1 MSSPS
6 LPPSR
11 PAPARPPA
19 SSKLRFGSVETTSGH
34 ALVVYGPGGIGKT
47 TLAATAPGPVGFFDL
62 ENSLPK
68 LKPQLDNAPVEIDIR
83 PVVGIAT
90 WQDLRDALNSDG
102 WNDIRTIVIDSGTRA
117 EEMAIDWTL
126 KNTPIGQKQ
135 YAKSVEDYGYGKGYT
150 HVYDT
155 FLPLLSDL
163 ERHTRAGRNVIIV
176 CHDCTANVPNP
187 NGEDWIRY
195 EPRLQSPTSGKA
207 SIRLRIREW
216 ADHVLFVGYDVAVKD
231 GKGKGGGTRTI
242 YPRELPHCMAKS
254 RTVSD
259 AREAVLWDQ
268 GIWEEIGMR

>member
-11 PAPARPPA
+11 PAPPKQPA
-19 SSKLRFGSVETTSGH
+19 SKLRFGSVDLTSGH
-34 ALVVYGPGGIGKT
+34 AVVAYGPGGIGKT

-102 WNDIRTIVIDSGTRA
+102 WDQIRTIVIDSGTRA
-117 EEMAIDWTL
+117 EELAIDWTL

-259 AREAVLWDQ
+259 AREAVLWDT
-268 GIWEEIGMR
+268 GIWEEIGMK